1 MFNVFW
7 KVHGREL
14 EMRTSEVKV
23 YKGTKHGEE
32 LNAILSGLV
41 TFD

>member
-1 MFNVFW
+1 
-7 KVHGREL
+7 
-14 EMRTSEVKV
+14 MRTSEVKV

-41 TFD
+41 TFESSQGLFVERHDH